1 MALRSAGNAR
11 AFHLVTFLVAAG
23 AVVLQLVLVIK
34 GGQHLGDTDPD
45 VDAAGNPD
53 LGTRLVRFCSYL
65 TIWFNCLVAGTSAL
79 LAADPARQQGRAFRA
94 LRLDALVLAVGGGV
108 VHWFLLRPLL
118 DLHGADLLAD
128 KLLHIVVPLL
138 CLVGWLV
145 FGPRG
150 LVAPRDVGAFLVVPV
165 GWLAYTLVRGAV
177 VDWYPYPFVDV
188 GQHGLGVV
196 LLNAVAI
203 SALMLAL
210 AFGAMWLD
218 RRLPGEE
225 PAPISGSA
233 GRSGARPP
241 RET

>member
-1 MALRSAGNAR
+1 MALRSPANAR
-11 AFHLVTFLVAAG
+11 AFHLLTFLVAAF
-23 AVVLQLVLVIK
+23 AVVLQLVLVIQ
-34 GGQHLGDTDPD
+34 GGQHLGDTKPEIDT
-45 VDAAGNPD
+45 AGSPD

-65 TIWFNCLVAGTSAL
+65 TIWFNVIVALTAAV
-79 LAADPARQQGRAFRA
+79 LAADATRSGGRVFRA

-118 DLHGADLLAD
+118 DLDGADYLAD

-150 LVAPRDVGAFLVVPV
+150 LITPGDVGAFLVVPV
-165 GWLAYTLVRGAV
+165 GWLVYTLVRGEF

-188 GQHGLGVV
+188 GEHGLGIV
-196 LLNAVAI
+196 LLNCIGI

-210 AFGAMWLD
+210 AFAAMWLD
-218 RRLPGEE
+218 RKLP
-225 PAPISGSA
+225 
-233 GRSGARPP
+233 GRSGDESQHRVAA
-241 RET
+241 

>member
-1 MALRSAGNAR
+1 MALRSTANAR

-23 AVVLQLVLVIK
+23 AVLLQLVLVIQ
-34 GGQHLGDTDPD
+34 GGQHLDTDPLVASAD
-45 VDAAGNPD
+45 DPD
-53 LGTRLVRFCSYL
+53 LGTRLLRFCSYL
-65 TIWFNCLVAGTSAL
+65 TIWFNVLVAGTSAV
-79 LAADPARQQGRAFRA
+79 LAADARAGDQRSGGRVFRA

-118 DLHGADLLAD
+118 DLDGADLLAD

-150 LVAPRDVGAFLVVPV
+150 LITPRDVGAFLVVPV
-165 GWLAYTLVRGAV
+165 GWLVYTLVRGAF

-188 GQHGLGVV
+188 GEHGLGIV
-196 LLNAVAI
+196 LLTCVAI
-203 SALMLAL
+203 SALMLLL

-218 RRLPGEE
+218 RRLPAPEPLVEE
-225 PAPISGSA
+225 
-233 GRSGARPP
+233 GRQARH
-241 RET
+241 ETP

>member
-1 MALRSAGNAR
+1 MPVRSPGNAR

-23 AVVLQLVLVIK
+23 AVALQLVLVIQ
-34 GGQHLGDTDPD
+34 GGQHLDTDPEVATAD
-45 VDAAGNPD
+45 DPD

-65 TIWFNCLVAGTSAL
+65 TIWFNVLVAATTAVLSAN
-79 LAADPARQQGRAFRA
+79 PERSGGRVFRA

-118 DLHGADLLAD
+118 DLDGADLLAD
-128 KLLHIVVPLL
+128 KLLHIAVPLL

-150 LVAPRDVGAFLVVPV
+150 LITPRDVGAFLVVPV
-165 GWLAYTLVRGAV
+165 GWLGYTLVRGAL
-177 VDWYPYPFVDV
+177 VDWYPYPFIDVDE
-188 GQHGLGVV
+188 HGYAVV
-196 LLNAVAI
+196 LLTCVVI

-218 RRLPGEE
+218 REL
-225 PAPISGSA
+225 SA
-233 GRSGARPP
+233 RSEQQARV
-241 RET
+241 